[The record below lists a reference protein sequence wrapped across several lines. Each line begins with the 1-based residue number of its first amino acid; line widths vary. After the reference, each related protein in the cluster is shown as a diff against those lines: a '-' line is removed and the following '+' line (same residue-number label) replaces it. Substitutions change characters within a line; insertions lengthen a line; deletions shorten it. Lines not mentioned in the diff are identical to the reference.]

1 MDRQRESG
9 THRNSSM
16 ETDRNTNS
24 GQTEKR
30 LQERS
35 TVTRDRTQGEAGT
48 DTHPE
53 DPKKTRG
60 NDPEAGSRR
69 KRPETEE
76 GPRGPQRP
84 SCADRL
90 REQQTP
96 RIKGRHQD
104 PEQGKVPGRDP
115 TVGEQSCRTALHRP
129 TPRPQARTDLEV
141 GVGSQG
147 LVDQS
152 VPLWVPWAQVHDV
165 TLSLLVCQGHR
176 RELARS
182 GRNQGW
188 QLARAPVP
196 DSLAPLPLCSGR
208 GQN

>member
-1 MDRQRESG
+1 MTGWHLGEKTGRQRW
-9 THRNSSM
+9 
-16 ETDRNTNS
+16 TDRESQEHTEIAAWRQNTNS

-69 KRPETEE
+69 MRPETEE

-84 SCADRL
+84 LCADRL

-96 RIKGRHQD
+96 RIKGRH
-104 PEQGKVPGRDP
+104 
-115 TVGEQSCRTALHRP
+115 
-129 TPRPQARTDLEV
+129 
-141 GVGSQG
+141 
-147 LVDQS
+147 
-152 VPLWVPWAQVHDV
+152 
-165 TLSLLVCQGHR
+165 
-176 RELARS
+176 
-182 GRNQGW
+182 
-188 QLARAPVP
+188 
-196 DSLAPLPLCSGR
+196 
-208 GQN
+208 